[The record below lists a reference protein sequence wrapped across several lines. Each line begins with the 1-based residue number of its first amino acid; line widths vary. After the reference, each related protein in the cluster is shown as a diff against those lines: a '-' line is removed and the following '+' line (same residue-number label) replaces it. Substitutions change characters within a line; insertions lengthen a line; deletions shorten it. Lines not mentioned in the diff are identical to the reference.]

1 MKGRLFYQ
9 FLKDNPTLA
18 WIFIFS
24 ISFLLI
30 YAIIKSVN
38 NKSYRKDFIEFC
50 LSTIIPVIIL
60 CLYIVPLVY
69 IVIHFDLIENNK
81 LFSVLLYL
89 VTAGAI
95 VISFK
100 KKMDDLSFK
109 SLKYPLV
116 FISIIFVVI
125 QAFLFIE
132 RNYTERYF
140 KYGKNK
146 YLNEQYLEAI
156 KDFET
161 YIDYRNNIDSAH
173 YYKIKCLIKLKKFDE
188 ANLDYKKSKIKN
200 FDYRREMFAELL
212 KCANSFI
219 IDTISWKEIDERYKD
234 TLSIN
239 LGKANFFIDTIN
251 MKIQLKEFKYLD
263 KEWKEFR
270 KTSIFIARNNIT
282 NLFSKREI
290 ASEKDFIIFITL
302 LSFEENKKFKEII
315 DKYFQLNEKHLNTLF
330 TRALLQEYLLYSHQF
345 MHSSNLES
353 DIEEFKSKY
362 FKKDTSP

>member
-1 MKGRLFYQ
+1 MKGRLIYQ

-18 WIFIFS
+18 WIFIFG

-50 LSTIIPVIIL
+50 LSTTIPVIIL
-60 CLYIVPLVY
+60 SLYAVLLVY
-69 IVIHFDLIENNK
+69 TVIHFDLIENNK
-81 LFSVLLYL
+81 LFSLLLLL
-89 VTAGAI
+89 VTVGAI
-95 VISFK
+95 FISF

-116 FISIIFVVI
+116 LISIFIVI
-125 QAFLFIE
+125 LKASLLIE

-161 YIDYRNNIDSAH
+161 YIDCRNNIDSAH

-188 ANLDYKKSKIKN
+188 ANLEYKKSKIKN
-200 FDYRREMFAELL
+200 FDYRREMFAQLL

-219 IDTISWKEIDERYKD
+219 IDSMSWKGIDERYKD

-263 KEWKEFR
+263 TEWKEFR
-270 KTSIFIARNNIT
+270 KTSIFIARNIIK

-290 ASEKDFIIFITL
+290 ASEKDFLIFITL
-302 LSFEENKKFKEII
+302 LSFEENKEFDEII
-315 DKYFQLNEKHLNTLF
+315 EKYFQLKEKHLNTLF
-330 TRALLQEYLLYSHQF
+330 TRALLQEYYLYSHQF

-353 DIEEFKSKY
+353 DIEEFISKY
-362 FKKDTSP
+362 YKKDTSP